1 MNNLPTLSLQLLLWT
16 EPAPNT
22 QGVFPVLP
30 SLMGKTFLIIGTE
43 VLTVLTDTE
52 ATVFVLTHTKLSDDK
67 ELPAMQQAWIPP
79 LNREDRLEKD
89 MATHSSILAW
99 IVAWTEDSGGLQS
112 MGL

>member
-1 MNNLPTLSLQLLLWT
+1 
-16 EPAPNT
+16 
-22 QGVFPVLP
+22 
-30 SLMGKTFLIIGTE
+30 MGKTFLIIGTE

-79 LNREDRLEKD
+79 LNRKDRLEKEV
-89 MATHSSILAW
+89 ATHSSILAW
-99 IVAWTEDSGGLQS
+99 IVAWTEDSGRLQS

>member
-79 LNREDRLEKD
+79 LDREDPLEEAIK
-89 MATHSSILAW
+89 THFSMLAW
-99 IVAWTEDSGGLQS
+99 RIP
-112 MGL
+112 